1 MRGLRLG
8 QLSFGRGE
16 TPFRLGDTT
25 LGRAARLIHA
35 GRALPKLVVE
45 HGDLVPGQAE
55 AGLRLAEG
63 ARRLQLTGADL
74 LGVEHR
80 DDLTGRDPV
89 AFPHGDVEDAP
100 GGLGGH
106 GGALPLD
113 PSAHRDHAARDL
125 GPRDQETPGDEADKT
140 EDGQR
145 RDERQRAPA
154 RDHGL
159 IIAHG
164 SRTKTSPR

>member
-1 MRGLRLG
+1 M
-8 QLSFGRGE
+8 
-16 TPFRLGDTT
+16 
-25 LGRAARLIHA
+25 
-35 GRALPKLVVE
+35 
-45 HGDLVPGQAE
+45 PGQAQ

-74 LGVEHR
+74 LGVER
-80 DDLTGRDPV
+80 CDDLPGRDPV

-100 GGLGGH
+100 GGLGGDW
-106 GGALPLD
+106 GALPLD
-113 PSAHRDHAARDL
+113 PPAHRDHAAWHL
-125 GPRDQETPGDEADKT
+125 GPRDQETPGDEAGKT
-140 EDGQR
+140 EDDQR
-145 RDERQRAPA
+145 RDERERAPA

>member
-1 MRGLRLG
+1 M
-8 QLSFGRGE
+8 
-16 TPFRLGDTT
+16 
-25 LGRAARLIHA
+25 
-35 GRALPKLVVE
+35 
-45 HGDLVPGQAE
+45 PGQAQ

-74 LGVEHR
+74 LGVERR
-80 DDLTGRDPV
+80 DDLPGRDPV

-145 RDERQRAPA
+145 RDERERAPA
-154 RDHGL
+154 RN
-159 IIAHG
+159 HG
-164 SRTKTSPR
+164 SLSRTGRGRRHPPR